1 MIKFIK
7 SNSDI
12 SSLLLSLL
20 WLSTL
25 NFSKITPLQY
35 IGITITVMLFTL
47 VIIKN
52 ILIHRSEMQ

>member
-1 MIKFIK
+1 MRNFIK

-12 SSLLLSLL
+12 SALLLSLL

-25 NFSKITPLQY
+25 NFSKITIMQY
-35 IGITITVMLFTL
+35 IGIVITVILFTL

-52 ILIHRSEMQ
+52 MFIHRTKIQ